1 MKTKTSVSLSSD
13 ARSLLTAASED
24 IGVSKSAVLEIA
36 IREYAYQRSV
46 TEYAPPTTG
55 DPHPNGDQPHAALH
69 DDDAEPRRRAKRGHT
84 RGLRRKATPSTKH
97 V

>member
-46 TEYAPPTTG
+46 TTATHLEAIEEQMRLLGMEPE
-55 DPHPNGDQPHAALH
+55 
-69 DDDAEPRRRAKRGHT
+69 DD
-84 RGLRRKATPSTKH
+84 L
-97 V
+97 